1 MFGGSR
7 ICAAFLALAI
17 FSGPAIAEFDVVEHD
32 KGPISGSSKREGP
45 AETYPRWLIRLVD
58 PIAEPFGRTAAHLV
72 WRKGQVTSHAEALGY
87 LQANLRPLDI
97 LVTKSR
103 GRLTGHLIPGWFSH
117 AVVYLGSE
125 SSLRALGA
133 WSDPEVRPHLS
144 SIRSGKVYI
153 EAVSSKVR
161 LTGIAKAIDADQ
173 VAVLRPRLP
182 ARARRQAL
190 REFFAHVGTPYDF
203 RIDAG
208 ESDRLYCAELVDHV
222 LKAHLPRHMHYG
234 RQVIWPAEMA
244 TAALSGRNGLG
255 FVLYVKADRGN
266 WIVGDRAML
275 KKDIAEHW

>member
-1 MFGGSR
+1 MFGGTR
-7 ICAAFLALAI
+7 LCAVLLALTM
-17 FSGPAIAEFDVVEHD
+17 FPGPAIAEFNGAEHD
-32 KGPISGSSKREGP
+32 ARSNSATAKRDGP

-58 PIAEPFGRTAAHLV
+58 PVAEPFGRTAAHLV
-72 WRKGQVTSHAEALGY
+72 WRKGQVTSQAEAMTY
-87 LQANLRPLDI
+87 LRANLRPLDI

-103 GRLTGHLIPGWFSH
+103 GRVTGHLIPGWFSH

-125 SSLRALGA
+125 ADLRALGV
-133 WSDPEVRPHLS
+133 WSDPEIRPHLLA
-144 SIRSGKVYI
+144 IRSGRDFV

-161 LTGIAKAIDADQ
+161 LAGIEKAIDADQ
-173 VAVLRPRLP
+173 VAVLRPRLS
-182 ARARRQAL
+182 AAARRQAL
-190 REFFAHVGTPYDF
+190 RAFLAHVGTPYDF

-222 LKAHLPRHMHYG
+222 LKAHLPRHMQYG

-244 TAALSGRNGLG
+244 TAALSGRNGLD
-255 FVLYVKADRGN
+255 FVLYIKADRSN